1 MMPTIKLSNGLTI
14 ANFSSPHT
22 FTFTTGE
29 VLEECS
35 PERSSTLMLCAVEKE
50 TKNPKGFSDIDL
62 NFELSDVVK
71 EALIEAHENDVVDV
85 VLVPFPVLSAV
96 RESGS
101 SNLFPKIRTIRCAN
115 RVTKEIYPDRFCV

>member
-1 MMPTIKLSNGLTI
+1 
-14 ANFSSPHT
+14 
-22 FTFTTGE
+22 
-29 VLEECS
+29 
-35 PERSSTLMLCAVEKE
+35 MLCAVEKE

>member
-22 FTFTTGE
+22 FTFTSGE
-29 VLEECS
+29 VLESCT
-35 PERSSTLMLCAVEKE
+35 PERSSKLMLRAVEKE
-50 TKNPKGFSDIDL
+50 TQNPKGFSDIDL

-71 EALIEAHENDVVDV
+71 EALIEAHGDDVVDV
-85 VLVPFPVLSAV
+85 VLVPFPVLSSV
-96 RESGS
+96 RESGTS
-101 SNLFPKIRTIRCAN
+101 SLFPKIRTIRCAN